1 MLKALILSLVV
12 LFSVQTS
19 FGQEL
24 VWSNV
29 LKDIRKRY
37 PDVNQLST
45 DSLAIW
51 LADEDR
57 RQPLL
62 IDAREP
68 AEYEMSHL
76 AGAIQIDPETTDF
89 SAFADLDKKT
99 PIVVY
104 CSVGYRS
111 SKIAD
116 ALTAEGF
123 SNVSNLEGSIFT
135 WANEGRPI
143 VHDDTPTNTVHPY
156 NKVWGMLLK
165 KELRSTGVP
174 E

>member
-1 MLKALILSLVV
+1 M
-12 LFSVQTS
+12 
-19 FGQEL
+19 
-24 VWSNV
+24 

-37 PDVNQLST
+37 PDVRQLST
-45 DSLAIW
+45 DSLAAW
-51 LADEDR
+51 LDDKNRE
-57 RQPLL
+57 QPLL

-68 AEYEMSHL
+68 AEYELSHL
-76 AGAIQIDPETTDF
+76 AGAIQLDPETTDF
-89 SAFADLDKKT
+89 SAFADLDQDT

-116 ALTAEGF
+116 VLSESGF

-135 WANEGRPI
+135 WVNEGRPI
-143 VHDDTPTNTVHPY
+143 VREGQPAQTVHPY

-165 KELRSTGVP
+165 KKYRGDGARE
-174 E
+174 